1 MTRFVT
7 LNQYINTWECDENDH
22 MNVQFYFSMFDDA
35 SKLFASCNKMED
47 AFSKRISRHVRF
59 HSELRSGSQVRILTS
74 LVTPETDDGMPE
86 SGCFVQHVMEN
97 ITNGLVAASAL
108 DLYEGTAWPSHANHQ
123 DKIDDNVM
131 PRALKHDA
139 DFSLKSPEDFGE
151 TLIGRGIVHPAM
163 CDATGHARD
172 QAYISA
178 ASDVGSHAWAQ
189 VGMNSNWLKV
199 NGFGRVSIEMRLC
212 VLEGMKAGDQFSI
225 HVAFTSLQPNMFTM
239 RYDFFDIRDG
249 RHIAFVDTAAMV
261 FSVATRRSNHL
272 PDFAKEAIKE
282 RMI

>member
-35 SKLFASCNKMED
+35 SKLFASSNKMEE

-59 HSELRSGSQVRILTS
+59 HSELRSGSQVRILSS

-86 SGCFVQHVMEN
+86 SGCFVQHIMEN
-97 ITNGLVAASAL
+97 ITNGLIAASSL
-108 DLYEGTAWPSHANHQ
+108 DLYEGTAWPSHADHH
-123 DKIDDNVM
+123 DKIDDNVL
-131 PRALKHDA
+131 PRALTEEA
-139 DFSLKSPEDFGE
+139 DFLIKSPGDFGE

-163 CDATGHARD
+163 CDEAGQARD

-212 VLEGMKAGDQFSI
+212 VLEGMKAGDQYSI

-261 FSVATRRSNHL
+261 FSVATRRSNQL

-282 RMI
+282 RLV